1 MYATYFYV
9 ALFEYTYIQF
19 VSTSR
24 SKADPQNSLISFKK
38 YIPRKKN
45 VLMGPVGD
53 IKKANGLPK
62 WHASQKRLSIFTHL
76 GLFLDTKFGKG
87 RSEKTPTQKP

>member
-1 MYATYFYV
+1 
-9 ALFEYTYIQF
+9 
-19 VSTSR
+19 
-24 SKADPQNSLISFKK
+24 
-38 YIPRKKN
+38 
-45 VLMGPVGD
+45 MGPVGD
-53 IKKANGLPK
+53 IKKANRLPK